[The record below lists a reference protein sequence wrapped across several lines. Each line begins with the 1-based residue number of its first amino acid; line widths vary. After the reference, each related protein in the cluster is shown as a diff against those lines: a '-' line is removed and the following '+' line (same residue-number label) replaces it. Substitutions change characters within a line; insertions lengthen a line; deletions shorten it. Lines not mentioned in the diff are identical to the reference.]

1 MTPLLAPQILLTLT
15 LLASGAAKIGDP
27 RATEDA
33 MRSLRLPA
41 RSLHPLAARLLAPL
55 EIVLAL
61 AWWIPVAPL
70 QIVVAALVLALMAA
84 YLVIIGR
91 ALRFPDPVT
100 CSCFGTLGSPTVSRT
115 TLVRNVVLV
124 ALGVGALAVA
134 ATGTAARTVT
144 EHPVAVLGW
153 ILATAVAAL
162 LTVLALGGLAPRESA
177 ARPAATASGVRVAEA
192 GEVRGDDDP
201 GDYEPGDDELDY
213 ERAVTPFGVIRRAD
227 GTIATLRELT
237 AERAVLLLWLNPG
250 CGSCERVLD
259 DLEAWRERL
268 APFVAIQPLVARRV
282 DSFAPGVLDRAGDDV
297 AEDLESNL
305 GVALGLERVP
315 GAVLLGADGMLAGGP
330 VGGVDDVRA
339 FVEEIVDQV
348 REAAEAGELPAAS
361 EA

>member
-70 QIVVAALVLALMAA
+70 QIVVAALVLSLMAA

-91 ALRFPDPVT
+91 ALTFPDPVT

-124 ALGVGALAVA
+124 ALAVGALAVA

-162 LTVLALGGLAPRESA
+162 LTVLALGGLAPREGA
-177 ARPAATASGVRVAEA
+177 ARPAAIAFGGRGADA
-192 GEVRGDDDP
+192 GEARGDDDL
-201 GDYEPGDDELDY
+201 GDDELDY

-315 GAVLLGADGMLAGGP
+315 GAVLLGTDGMLAGGP